1 MSVLS
6 NDNYVILI
14 HANSATER
22 YYRDERGWVKES
34 TRGRQFRATA
44 EQVLN
49 HLLPALVRLKPV
61 TVEVE
66 YRYEGNDRKR
76 MC

>member
-1 MSVLS
+1 LGPLS
-6 NDNYVILI
+6 NDNYVISI
-14 HANSATER
+14 RTTSATER

-34 TRGRQFRATA
+34 TRGRRFRATGD
-44 EQVLN
+44 QVLN

-66 YRYEGNDRKR
+66 YRYGTEHRSRD
-76 MC
+76 C